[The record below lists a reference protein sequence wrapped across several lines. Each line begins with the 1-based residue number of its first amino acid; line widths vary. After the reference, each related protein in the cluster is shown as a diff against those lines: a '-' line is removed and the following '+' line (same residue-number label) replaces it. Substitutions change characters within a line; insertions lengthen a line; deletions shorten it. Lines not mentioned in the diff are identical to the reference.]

1 MQINVVKDPTGKII
15 ATYENASGN
24 GAKVEPVLPAGH
36 KVEALQVSDNY
47 KANLKALYATGK
59 A

>member
-15 ATYENASGN
+15 ATYENAAQNSGQ
-24 GAKVEPVLPAGH
+24 VVPVLPAGH

-47 KANLKALYATGK
+47 RANLSALYATGK